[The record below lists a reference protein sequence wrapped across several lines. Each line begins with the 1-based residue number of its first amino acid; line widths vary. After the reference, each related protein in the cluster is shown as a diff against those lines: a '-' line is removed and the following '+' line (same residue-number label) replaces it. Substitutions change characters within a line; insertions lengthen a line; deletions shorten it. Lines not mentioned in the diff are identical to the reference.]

1 MRKKIN
7 IVLDANIFINPS
19 SFSYFGKTK
28 EEALDNFLEKI
39 EKKKEINCFMP
50 PSVYKELEN
59 FVNLEKISLK
69 RLLLINKKPPSQ
81 YEIPVPAIF
90 IYEFI
95 EDMRGRINKG
105 LRIAEK
111 FTRQSKEGKKIDELI
126 KTLRNEYRQ
135 ALREGIIDSKE
146 DFDLLLLSKEIKG
159 MLATSDKGLIK
170 WASKLG
176 ISCILPKELKGLIE

>member
-1 MRKKIN
+1 MRKKMN

-111 FTRQSKEGKKIDELI
+111 FTRQPKEGKEIDELI